1 MSTGVGKSEGLL
13 LGDIGSTF
21 IKLVAIDSEGRP
33 LARCTLPTTHD
44 NLAAGLAQGQAM
56 LSAKGAFDRP
66 PSARLLS
73 SSAGGGLRV
82 IVLGFER
89 ELTVKAA
96 LRTSATAGARI
107 VGIYTP
113 GEFELETTAGL
124 HARCPDLALLTGG
137 TDGGDRDS
145 IVRSARRLRQLLPDL
160 PVVVAGN
167 EGTYDAVRGVLG
179 NGRPIE
185 FVRNVMPRIG
195 EIDPFE
201 AQQAIREIFIVHVM
215 GHGRYASA
223 AAIADSILLPTPAA
237 VLAGTEAI
245 ASAGIENQLLARPVV
260 VDVGGATT
268 DVHSVLP
275 GADSTRGYS
284 TSGLPDQIVTRTV
297 EGDLGLRENAEALV
311 GVAISESYA
320 TADEADEL
328 SRAAAK
334 RAADRRFVPDT
345 EREMHI
351 DERLTELATAI
362 ALHRHAGVMRTSLTP
377 AGAILRRTGRD
388 LRDATCVVVTG
399 GVFEH
404 SADPARIARRALGQA
419 GERGALIPQGLPIF
433 RDREYLLW
441 SAGLLRHAGLPGARG
456 IVQATLE
463 RVGDR

>member
-1 MSTGVGKSEGLL
+1 M
-13 LGDIGSTF
+13 
-21 IKLVAIDSEGRP
+21 
-33 LARCTLPTTHD
+33 
-44 NLAAGLAQGQAM
+44 
-56 LSAKGAFDRP
+56 
-66 PSARLLS
+66 
-73 SSAGGGLRV
+73 
-82 IVLGFER
+82 
-89 ELTVKAA
+89 
-96 LRTSATAGARI
+96 
-107 VGIYTP
+107 
-113 GEFELETTAGL
+113 
-124 HARCPDLALLTGG
+124 
-137 TDGGDRDS
+137 
-145 IVRSARRLRQLLPDL
+145 
-160 PVVVAGN
+160 VAGN

-268 DVHSVLP
+268 DVHSVPP

-334 RAADRRFVPDT
+334 RAADRRFFQIPSA
-345 EREMHI
+345 RC
-351 DERLTELATAI
+351 
-362 ALHRHAGVMRTSLTP
+362 TSTN
-377 AGAILRRTGRD
+377 D
-388 LRDATCVVVTG
+388 
-399 GVFEH
+399 
-404 SADPARIARRALGQA
+404 
-419 GERGALIPQGLPIF
+419 
-433 RDREYLLW
+433 
-441 SAGLLRHAGLPGARG
+441 
-456 IVQATLE
+456 
-463 RVGDR
+463 